1 MNQLDWH
8 LLEDKPPLDSVTVNG
23 VDLKRGD
30 PVRLRPRKSG
40 DILDVVLAGKVA
52 LIESIEQDYEGNIQL
67 AVVMDDD
74 PGKDLGMLRQPGH
87 RFFFSPEE
95 VEVIA

>member
-30 PVRLRPRKSG
+30 SVRLRPRKSG
-40 DILDVVLAGKVA
+40 DILDVCWR
-52 LIESIEQDYEGNIQL
+52 GNS
-67 AVVMDDD
+67 
-74 PGKDLGMLRQPGH
+74 R
-87 RFFFSPEE
+87 
-95 VEVIA
+95 